1 MTKSKTLAA
10 VLVGS
15 LLAAACSSEQT
26 VSVVL
31 NTSMGEIE
39 VVVYPDRAP
48 QSAGSFLQ
56 FVDQGRYNGQGFYRV
71 VRPDNDNGDPVISV
85 IQGGVLDTTT
95 LSAADMVP
103 HEPTDRTGLTHQDG
117 TLSLARSEPGTGGG
131 GTFFICIDAQP
142 SLDFG
147 GARNADAQ
155 GFAAFGQVTRGMD
168 VVRQINGLVADGL
181 ADSDYVRNQI
191 LKQPVI
197 IERAYRSVD

>member
-1 MTKSKTLAA
+1 M
-10 VLVGS
+10 
-15 LLAAACSSEQT
+15 
-26 VSVVL
+26 L

-71 VRPDNDNGDPVISV
+71 VRPDNDSGVPVISV

-103 HEPTDRTGLTHQDG
+103 HEPTDRSGLTHQDG

-142 SLDFG
+142 ALDFG
-147 GARNADAQ
+147 GARNADGQ

-191 LKQPVI
+191 LRQPVI
-197 IERAYRSVD
+197 IERAYRIAD